1 MSDTAGPTITTSDG
15 GAVLSVEW
23 GINFGETLTFDAF
36 DTVNPYLTPYSS
48 SMAEFPSSMPGSMKN
63 TLVTDPASLWGF
75 PTFNA
80 SVPARPRSSPSTFS
94 CPRVDEFQWMS
105 NPLGIP
111 DANLQPAVTTTT
123 TWHSLKAPSPRL
135 HSRTHLEIAAPQP
148 RRVYAPIAPSP
159 AGPPRTNELKRSR
172 DEEETTEAESKRQRR
187 SASIALSDLGDE
199 DRLLLKLKDEE
210 NLRWKDIASRFQT
223 ELGKTYQVPTLQMR
237 LKRLRER
244 LRVWTEVDTVAL
256 RAAHEY
262 WRQHKFDII
271 SAKMNEFGSH
281 EKWTAKQCASK
292 WQELHPVSPPFT
304 AFEDVPGPSHAMSP
318 LEGSGSGFGFI
329 PQAEYR
335 QLKEDTSRHQ
345 QLKPDE
351 EIERLPA
358 SKHPTRLCEE
368 ETEEPPIFYQSSMDS
383 LVLYTGYTTPSKSP
397 NMPLS
402 AYSTCIEC
410 NHPFADLNA
419 RKTHI
424 LETGHAGCTYCGEYT
439 GIGNLYNHLAE
450 YHPREDWNDHAA
462 AWADI
467 HAKKRAAERERV
479 KKEGEEGGEKKP

>member
-1 MSDTAGPTITTSDG
+1 
-15 GAVLSVEW
+15 
-23 GINFGETLTFDAF
+23 
-36 DTVNPYLTPYSS
+36 
-48 SMAEFPSSMPGSMKN
+48 MAEFPSSMPGSMKN

-271 SAKMNEFGSH
+271 SAKVKTE
-281 EKWTAKQCASK
+281 
-292 WQELHPVSPPFT
+292 P
-304 AFEDVPGPSHAMSP
+304 
-318 LEGSGSGFGFI
+318 
-329 PQAEYR
+329 
-335 QLKEDTSRHQ
+335 TS
-345 QLKPDE
+345 
-351 EIERLPA
+351 
-358 SKHPTRLCEE
+358 TRS
-368 ETEEPPIFYQSSMDS
+368 Q
-383 LVLYTGYTTPSKSP
+383 
-397 NMPLS
+397 
-402 AYSTCIEC
+402 
-410 NHPFADLNA
+410 
-419 RKTHI
+419 
-424 LETGHAGCTYCGEYT
+424 
-439 GIGNLYNHLAE
+439 
-450 YHPREDWNDHAA
+450 PR
-462 AWADI
+462 
-467 HAKKRAAERERV
+467 
-479 KKEGEEGGEKKP
+479 G